1 MEYASFMK
9 NGDEIRK
16 LSYALITQAVAGEEA
31 ALAQILKIY
40 EPYHNSLVTYK
51 TVGNDGLI
59 HKMIDEDKKI
69 QVQMHLVEAIQ
80 KKWREL
86 I

>member
-1 MEYASFMK
+1 MK
-9 NGDEIRK
+9 SEDEIHK
-16 LSYALITQAVAGEEA
+16 LSYMLITQAVAGDEN
-31 ALAQILKIY
+31 ALSVILNIY
-40 EPYHNSLVTYK
+40 ESYHNALVTYEV
-51 TVGNDGLI
+51 VGENGMI
-59 HKMIDEDKKI
+59 YKMIDEDKKI

>member
-1 MEYASFMK
+1 MK
-9 NGDEIRK
+9 SEDEIHK
-16 LSYALITQAVAGEEA
+16 LSYMLIMQAVAGDEN
-31 ALAQILKIY
+31 ALSEILNIY
-40 EPYHNSLVTYK
+40 ESYHNALVTYEV
-51 TVGNDGLI
+51 VGENGMI
-59 HKMIDEDKKI
+59 YKMIDEDKKI

>member
-1 MEYASFMK
+1 MK
-9 NGDEIRK
+9 SEDEIHK
-16 LSYALITQAVAGEEA
+16 LSYMLIMQAVAGDEN
-31 ALAQILKIY
+31 ALSEILNIY
-40 EPYHNSLVTYK
+40 EPYHNALVTYEV
-51 TVGNDGLI
+51 VGENGMI
-59 HKMIDEDKKI
+59 YKMIDEDKKI

>member
-1 MEYASFMK
+1 MK
-9 NGDEIRK
+9 SEDEIHK
-16 LSYALITQAVAGEEA
+16 LSYMLITQAVAGDEN
-31 ALAQILKIY
+31 ALSEILNIY
-40 EPYHNSLVTYK
+40 ESYHNALVTYEV
-51 TVGNDGLI
+51 VGENGMI
-59 HKMIDEDKKI
+59 YKMIDEDKKI

>member
-1 MEYASFMK
+1 MK
-9 NGDEIRK
+9 SEDEIHK
-16 LSYALITQAVAGEEA
+16 LSYMLITQAVAGDEN
-31 ALAQILKIY
+31 ALSEILSIY
-40 EPYHNSLVTYK
+40 EPYHNALVTYEV
-51 TVGNDGLI
+51 VGENGMI
-59 HKMIDEDKKI
+59 YKMIDEDKKI

>member
-1 MEYASFMK
+1 MK
-9 NGDEIRK
+9 SEDEIHK
-16 LSYALITQAVAGEEA
+16 LSYMLITQAVAGDEN
-31 ALAQILKIY
+31 ALSEILNIY
-40 EPYHNSLVTYK
+40 ESYHNALVTYE
-51 TVGNDGLI
+51 VAGENGMI
-59 HKMIDEDKKI
+59 YKMIDEDKKI

>member
-1 MEYASFMK
+1 MK
-9 NGDEIRK
+9 SEGEIHK
-16 LSYALITQAVAGEEA
+16 LSYMLITQAVAGDEN
-31 ALAQILKIY
+31 ALSEILNIY
-40 EPYHNSLVTYK
+40 ESYHNALVTYEV
-51 TVGNDGLI
+51 VGENGMI
-59 HKMIDEDKKI
+59 YKMIDEDKKI

>member
-1 MEYASFMK
+1 MK
-9 NGDEIRK
+9 SEDEIHK
-16 LSYALITQAVAGEEA
+16 LSYMLITQAVAGDEN
-31 ALAQILKIY
+31 ALSEILNIY
-40 EPYHNSLVTYK
+40 ESYHNALVTYE
-51 TVGNDGLI
+51 VVSENGMI
-59 HKMIDEDKKI
+59 YKMIDEDKKI

>member
-1 MEYASFMK
+1 MK
-9 NGDEIRK
+9 SEDEIHK
-16 LSYALITQAVAGEEA
+16 LSYMLITQAVAGDEN
-31 ALAQILKIY
+31 ALSEILGIY
-40 EPYHNSLVTYK
+40 EPYHNALVTYEV
-51 TVGNDGLI
+51 VGENGMI
-59 HKMIDEDKKI
+59 YKIIDEDKKI

>member
-1 MEYASFMK
+1 MK
-9 NGDEIRK
+9 SEDEIHK
-16 LSYALITQAVAGEEA
+16 LSYMLITQAVAGDEN
-31 ALAQILKIY
+31 ALSEILNIY
-40 EPYHNSLVTYK
+40 KSYHNALVTYEV
-51 TVGNDGLI
+51 VGENGMI
-59 HKMIDEDKKI
+59 YKMIDEDKKI